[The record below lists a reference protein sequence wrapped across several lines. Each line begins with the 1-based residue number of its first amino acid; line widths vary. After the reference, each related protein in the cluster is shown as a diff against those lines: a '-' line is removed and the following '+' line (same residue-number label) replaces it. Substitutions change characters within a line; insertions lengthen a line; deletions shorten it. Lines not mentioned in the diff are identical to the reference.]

1 MSLPINTGAA
11 PSPSR
16 DFGRHQRMGASKLV
30 LSLLVAAVLLHVAV
44 TLRISA
50 FNIQHFGKT
59 KMNKTEVANNIV
71 KIVKRYDITLV
82 QEVLGNSLDAMN
94 KLQDMLNRGTP
105 GLYNFNYS
113 APLGQS
119 NYKERYLFIWRNDS
133 VNLRMTKQIGRMG
146 VFSRPPYV
154 VKFYSPN
161 TQVKEFVMVPLHSKP
176 DNAVEEIDK
185 LYDVYNNISTA
196 WKNDNIILLGDFN
209 AGCSYVNESDWSK
222 IRLRTQAPCD
232 WLIKDDDDTTVTAG
246 RHCPYDRIV
255 VCGDDL
261 KKDIEPGSGRIY
273 NFEVAFNLTNKKFW
287 DRSRTFG
294 PSHDS
299 GGRSR

>member
-1 MSLPINTGAA
+1 
-11 PSPSR
+11 
-16 DFGRHQRMGASKLV
+16 MGASKLV

-50 FNIQHFGKT
+50 FNIQHFGRT
-59 KMNKTEVANNIV
+59 KMNKTEVANIIV
-71 KIVKRYDITLV
+71 EIVKRYDITLV
-82 QEVLGNSLDAMN
+82 QEVRDKNLDAVN
-94 KLQDMLNRGTP
+94 KLKEMLNRGTP

-113 APLGQS
+113 EPLGQS
-119 NYKERYLFIWRNDS
+119 VYTERYLFIWRNDR
-133 VNLRMTKQIGRMG
+133 VNLRMTEQIGRMG

-161 TQVKEFVMVPLHSKP
+161 TQVKEFVMVPLHSQYN
-176 DNAVEEIDK
+176 NAVKEIDK
-185 LYDVYNNISTA
+185 LYDVYNDIRTA
-196 WKNDNIILLGDFN
+196 WTNDNIILLGDFN
-209 AGCSYVNESDWSK
+209 AGCSYVKESDWSK

-232 WLIKDDDDTTVTAG
+232 WLITDDDDTTVTAG

-273 NFEVAFNLTNKKFW
+273 NFEVAFNLTNKKALEVSDHFPVE
-287 DRSRTFG
+287 TVLI
-294 PSHDS
+294 
-299 GGRSR
+299 

>member
-1 MSLPINTGAA
+1 
-11 PSPSR
+11 
-16 DFGRHQRMGASKLV
+16 MGASKLV

-50 FNIQHFGKT
+50 FNIKCFGKT

-71 KIVKRYDITLV
+71 KIVERYDITLV
-82 QEVLGNSLDAMN
+82 QEVRDKNLDVVN
-94 KLQDMLNRGTP
+94 KLKEMLNSSIS
-105 GLYNFNYS
+105 GLYKFNYS

-119 NYKERYLFIWRNDS
+119 NYKERYLFIYKNDS
-133 VNLRMTKQIGRMG
+133 VTLRMTRQMGRMG

-176 DNAVEEIDK
+176 DNAVKEIDK
-185 LYDVYNNISTA
+185 LYDVYNDIRTA

-209 AGCSYVNESDWSK
+209 AGCGYVNKSDWSK
-222 IRLRTQAPCD
+222 IRLHTQAHCD

-255 VCGDDL
+255 VCGNDL
-261 KKDIEPGSGRIY
+261 KNDVEPGSGKIY
-273 NFEVAFNLTNKKFW
+273 NFTLAFNLTNKKALEVSDHFPVEMVL
-287 DRSRTFG
+287 T
-294 PSHDS
+294 
-299 GGRSR
+299 